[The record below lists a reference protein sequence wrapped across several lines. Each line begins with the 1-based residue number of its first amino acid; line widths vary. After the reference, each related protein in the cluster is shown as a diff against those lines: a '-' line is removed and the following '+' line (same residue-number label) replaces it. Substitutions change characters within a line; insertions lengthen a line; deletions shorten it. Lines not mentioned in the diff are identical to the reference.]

1 MKMLLNLFVEA
12 AFCCL
17 LLLCIT
23 CSTGNES
30 VRNQPVK
37 ENEAT
42 LQSREARFVTS
53 ALEQAYTILELAQLA
68 NARSQTENL
77 HDEAQKIIDEQ
88 TCIIDE
94 LKVYAREHHINVP
107 ISAPERARTAVKN
120 LYRETSQ
127 NFDHE
132 WIAAIS
138 QLNRRL
144 VMDFESYRQGTTAT
158 PVDTVIRES
167 LVALRRQHDALEKY
181 TVTSQF

>member
-1 MKMLLNLFVEA
+1 MKMLLNLSVEA
-12 AFCCL
+12 ALCCL

-30 VRNQPVK
+30 TLNQRVEK
-37 ENEAT
+37 NEAA
-42 LQSREARFVTS
+42 QENREARFVTS

-88 TCIIDE
+88 ICIIDE
-94 LKVYAREHHINVP
+94 LKNYARENSINVP
-107 ISAPERARTAVKN
+107 IGAPERARTAVKS
-120 LYRETSQ
+120 LYRETAQ

-132 WIAAIS
+132 WLTEIS
-138 QLNRRL
+138 QLNLKL
-144 VMDFESYRQGTTAT
+144 VIDFESYKQGTTAT

-167 LVALRRQHDALEKY
+167 LVTLRRQHDALGKY
-181 TVTSQF
+181 TATSQF